1 MVATRSR
8 VGNPQAFIS
17 LPYLCLDYL
26 LYCHTG
32 KPVPDNGSVR
42 ALDIGKP
49 IPKPFRFRECDAL
62 PTVRPCPHTPV
73 TIPNDNPTAIAWSSL
88 AFRE

>member
-8 VGNPQAFIS
+8 VGTPQAFIS

-26 LYCHTG
+26 LYSHPG
-32 KPVPDNGSVR
+32 KPVADKQLC
-42 ALDIGKP
+42 ALDVGEL
-49 IPKPFRFRECDAL
+49 IPKPFGFRECDPL

-73 TIPNDNPTAIAWSSL
+73 TLPNENPTAIAGSSL
-88 AFRE
+88 AFGE

>member
-32 KPVPDNGSVR
+32 KPVPNYRSVR
-42 ALDIGKP
+42 ALDIGEP
-49 IPKPFRFRECDAL
+49 IPKPFRFRERGPL

-73 TIPNDNPTAIAWSSL
+73 TIPNDNPTAIAGSSL

>member
-8 VGNPQAFIS
+8 VGTPQAFIS

-32 KPVPDNGSVR
+32 KPVTDYRSVR
-42 ALDIGKP
+42 ALDIGEP

-62 PTVRPCPHTPV
+62 PTVRPCPHAPV
-73 TIPNDNPTAIAWSSL
+73 TLPNENPTAITRSSL
-88 AFRE
+88 PFRE